1 LHADKTYD
9 HPELRRW
16 VRGKRVGM
24 RVARKGVES
33 SERLGRHHWV
43 IERTMSWLS
52 GYWRLSPRYER
63 DPDNYPGF
71 LTLAAA
77 CPARAHASKVAASM
91 GFSSA
96 GTTKLVARLEDKGMI
111 DRVRDPEDGRAFQ
124 VALTDTGQAALRAGL
139 KAHIPRLDTE
149 VVTRLT
155 ANQRRQLQDL
165 LSRIDPGERTPTPRP
180 DTQ

>member
-1 LHADKTYD
+1 VSVDEELRALVSDEAVVLWGRVVNLHRALNTLLHADIRAATGLD
-9 HPELRRW
+9 GTEFEFLLRL
-16 VRGKRVGM
+16 
-24 RVARKGVES
+24 AR
-33 SERLGRHHWV
+33 L
-43 IERTMSWLS
+43 
-52 GYWRLSPRYER
+52 
-63 DPDNYPGF
+63 PG
-71 LTLAAA
+71 
-77 CPARAHASKVAASM
+77 PRAHASKVAALM

-124 VALTDTGQAALRAGL
+124 VALTDTGEAALRAGL

-155 ANQRRQLQDL
+155 AAQRRQLQDL
-165 LSRIDPGERTPTPRP
+165 LSRIDPGERTAVSRP

>member
-1 LHADKTYD
+1 MSVDDELRALVSDEGVVLWGRVVNLHRALNTRLHADIRAATGLD
-9 HPELRRW
+9 GAEFEFL
-16 VRGKRVGM
+16 
-24 RVARKGVES
+24 
-33 SERLGRHHWV
+33 L
-43 IERTMSWLS
+43 
-52 GYWRLSPRYER
+52 RLSRF
-63 DPDNYPGF
+63 PGPG
-71 LTLAAA
+71 TH
-77 CPARAHASKVAASM
+77 ARNVAALM

-111 DRVRDPEDGRAFQ
+111 GRVRDPADGRAMQ

-165 LSRIDPGERTPTPRP
+165 LSRVDPGETTGVSKPNTA
-180 DTQ
+180 